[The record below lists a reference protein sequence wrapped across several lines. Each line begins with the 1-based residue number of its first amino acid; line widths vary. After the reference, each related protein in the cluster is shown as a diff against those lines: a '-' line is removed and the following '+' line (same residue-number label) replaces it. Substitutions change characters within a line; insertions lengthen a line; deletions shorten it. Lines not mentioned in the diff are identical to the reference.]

1 MSETDSVNRCAP
13 RPTDTLIACVFCF
26 LSKQTQRVVNEW
38 PIFLSLLF
46 LLLPLLLLQEII
58 GMGGGGGRGGRGGG
72 GINLNVNLVEER
84 LWTCRLIFQG
94 DLSNLN
100 RSVAVIDP
108 LSPPTSSLG
117 HLLLLPLF

>member
-1 MSETDSVNRCAP
+1 
-13 RPTDTLIACVFCF
+13 
-26 LSKQTQRVVNEW
+26 
-38 PIFLSLLF
+38 
-46 LLLPLLLLQEII
+46 
-58 GMGGGGGRGGRGGG
+58 MGGGGGRGGRGGRGGG

-108 LSPPTSSLG
+108 LSPSSPP
-117 HLLLLPLF
+117 HLLPWSPLVVASVLGGRGRGEEGEEGVNSS